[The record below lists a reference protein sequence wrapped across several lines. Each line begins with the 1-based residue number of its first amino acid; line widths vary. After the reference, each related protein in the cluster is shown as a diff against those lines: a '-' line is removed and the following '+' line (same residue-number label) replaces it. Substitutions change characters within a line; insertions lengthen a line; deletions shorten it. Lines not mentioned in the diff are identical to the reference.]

1 MNATVGQGTDLEANN
16 DQIQSSETSSG
27 RVWGTNSTLGVEG
40 NTTPYPRIA
49 TNAGNANA
57 YFNSPPGA
65 SMVTLYGSM
74 NYDHGPYTVE
84 VTPTPPG
91 MTRGV
96 KWFYGYS
103 PWATKDAVL
112 FHAILDPTR
121 IYTVRMVNMF
131 EGKTFDLSHASFY
144 VTNTTNPNSGSTA
157 QASRSKG
164 GGLSKGAIAAIVVC
178 SVVGLALLLALLAW
192 LLLRRRTKETTPK
205 RAILDD
211 GDDLHDA

>member
-1 MNATVGQGTDLEANN
+1 MNATVAQGSDLEANN
-16 DQIQSSETSSG
+16 DWIQSSETSSG

-40 NTTPYPRIA
+40 NTTPYPRIV

-57 YFNSPPGA
+57 YFSSPPGS

-96 KWFYGYS
+96 KWYYGYS

-112 FHAILDPTR
+112 FNAILDPTK
-121 IYTVRMVNMF
+121 IHTVRMVNMF
-131 EGKTFDLSHASFY
+131 DGKSFDVSHASFY
-144 VTNTTNPNSGSTA
+144 VTNSTNPNSGNATA
-157 QASRSKG
+157 AKGSKG
-164 GGLSKGAIAAIVVC
+164 GGLSKGDIAAIVVC
-178 SVVGLALLLALLAW
+178 SVLGVVLLALLAW
-192 LLLRRRTKETTPK
+192 LLLRRRTKETPPK